1 MLFEIAIL
9 QKPTKK
15 EMEEEGK
22 TEQLIFGPKAFVA
35 KDPQGA
41 VVAAMQSSE
50 VPKVD
55 PNKVEVLV
63 RFFVSSPN
71 QQ

>member
-22 TEQLIFGPKAFVA
+22 TDALMFGPKAFVA

-41 VVAAMQSSE
+41 VVAAMQSGE
-50 VPKVD
+50 VPKLD
-55 PNKVEVLV
+55 LNKAEVLV
-63 RFFVSSPN
+63 RPFV
-71 QQ
+71 